1 MVRRYSALAAALLGM
16 SLLLAACGTA
26 ETPAEAAGTAAAVT
40 TAPITIAATEPPEP
54 YSRAGIAAANL
65 VVNRDFADTIQFVRD
80 YLAYT
85 YPDFEADCQ
94 WEDGYWAPGAMF
106 DSEYYRDTL
115 SGGVFNYTATLTR
128 AGETRTVPVQITFFE
143 KGRWQYLSAVLEGE
157 AITTTRPEGYALL
170 RQDGRF
176 VHRMR
181 DFGILALPEGTE
193 SREVDGDREVL
204 ADEPVSLDMGDHGT
218 VFERDNDIC
227 LLQNG
232 RETVL
237 LKGDYDEVDE
247 LELRI
252 PRLYRDYGKIDENR
266 FVFYDGGWE
275 WVWGI
280 GVYDLSTKSV
290 VYHSENNPETKDLGL
305 YYQDEST
312 LWLGDLWQSDT
323 FQVVDL
329 SDYSVRPLTLE
340 RPEGYSVWDACFSKD
355 GSRIAALCSEGGGGN
370 DNALGLWDSRDG
382 ALAASYPIEVRAG
395 YQQGIGFEGNRPWLR
410 FYHYAD
416 DTEWVHIFPEIE
428 LN

>member
-1 MVRRYSALAAALLGM
+1 MRRYSALAAALLGM
-16 SLLLAACGTA
+16 ALLLAACGTA
-26 ETPAEAAGTAAAVT
+26 ETPAEVTGTAAAVT
-40 TAPITIAATEPPEP
+40 TAPPTATATEPPEP

-65 VVNRDFADTIQFVRD
+65 VMNRDFAETIQFARD

-94 WEDGYWAPGAMF
+94 WVSGYGAPDAMF

-115 SGGVFNYTATLTR
+115 SGRVFNYTATLTR
-128 AGETRTVPVQITFFE
+128 AGETRTVPVQIAFFE
-143 KGRWQYLSAVLEGE
+143 KGRWQYLSAVLEDE

-193 SREVDGDREVL
+193 SREVYGDHEVL

-237 LKGDYDEVDE
+237 LKGDYDEADE

-252 PRLYRDYGKIDENR
+252 PRLYGYYGRIDENR

-275 WVWGI
+275 WVCGV

-290 VYHSENNPETKDLGL
+290 VYHSENNPAAVWFGL

-312 LWLGDLWQSDT
+312 LWLGDLWQPDS

-329 SDYSVRPLTLE
+329 GDYSVRPLTLE

-355 GSRIAALCSEGGGGN
+355 GSRIAALCSDYVTGDGL
-370 DNALGLWDSRDG
+370 ALGLWDSRDG
-382 ALAASYPIEVRAG
+382 ALAASYPIEGRAG
-395 YQQGIGFEGNRPWLR
+395 YVQDIGFEGNRPVLR

>member
-16 SLLLAACGTA
+16 ALLLAACGTA
-26 ETPAEAAGTAAAVT
+26 ETPAEVTGTAAAVT
-40 TAPITIAATEPPEP
+40 TAPITIAPTEPPEP

-65 VVNRDFADTIQFVRD
+65 VVNRDFAETIQFVRD

-106 DSEYYRDTL
+106 TSPWLD
-115 SGGVFNYTATLTR
+115 GGVFNYTATLTKD
-128 AGETRTVPVQITFFE
+128 GETHTLSVQLVILQE
-143 KGRWQYLSAVLEGE
+143 GEWYYLSALLEGE

-193 SREVDGDREVL
+193 TVAAKDYDGAPYMSPPEQ
-204 ADEPVSLDMGDHGT
+204 LDMGDHGT
-218 VFERDNDIC
+218 VMTWENSLYLVQD
-227 LLQNG
+227 G

-237 LKGDYDEVDE
+237 IEGNYEEANE
-247 LELRI
+247 LELRS

-275 WVWGI
+275 WVWGV
-280 GVYDLSTKSV
+280 GVYDLRTKTV
-290 VYHSENNPETKDLGL
+290 VYHGENRPETKELGL

-382 ALAASYPIEVRAG
+382 ALAASYPIEGRAG
-395 YQQGIGFEGNRPWLR
+395 YVQDIGFEGNRPTLR
-410 FYHYAD
+410 FHHYAN